1 MSFVTKSEFLVFF
14 SLKGLKKVA
23 YREHSDGLFVAFSW
37 MKESPEIDRHSFFLG
52 LYLMKSLLLFLSGWE
67 LFW

>member
-1 MSFVTKSEFLVFF
+1 MFF

-37 MKESPEIDRHSFFLG
+37 MKESPEIDLHSFFLG
-52 LYLMKSLLLFLSGWE
+52 LDLMKSLLLFLSGWE